1 MPLELLFC
9 ADCALTR
16 APNRWIALWT
26 CSSNR
31 RYPTTQGEFF
41 ERAAQPF
48 QKRDAFFAFSALAFG
63 VGVLAWGLEGS
74 VLAQLPIAKGPTKAA
89 ELGPRGKL

>member
-1 MPLELLFC
+1 MF
-9 ADCALTR
+9 
-16 APNRWIALWT
+16 
-26 CSSNR
+26 SNR

-63 VGVLAWGLEGS
+63 SGVLAWGLEGS